1 MMNYYEIMIMDMK
14 HKVLA
19 NTFLLYVC
27 AIISAYFHISIIET
41 TRHN

>member
-1 MMNYYEIMIMDMK
+1 MINYDEIMIMDMK

-19 NTFLLYVC
+19 NTFLICVC

-41 TRHN
+41 TRYN